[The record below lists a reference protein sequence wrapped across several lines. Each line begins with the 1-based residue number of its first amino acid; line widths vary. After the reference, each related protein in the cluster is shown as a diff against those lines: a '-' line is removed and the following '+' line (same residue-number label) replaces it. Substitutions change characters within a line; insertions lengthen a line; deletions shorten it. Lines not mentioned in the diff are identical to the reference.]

1 MDARNVPSMKKTLLP
16 LALACALAA
25 ATGIAYA
32 EKADSAKPMNIEAD
46 ALRHDELQ
54 QTSSAYMTAV
64 NQQFQQAAALGLSIL
79 AGAAAER
86 WIERPLA
93 KLAR

>member
-54 QTSSAYMTAV
+54 QTSVFTGNVVMTKGTIV
-64 NQQFQQAAALGLSIL
+64 LR
-79 AGAAAER
+79 GARRHKQGE
-86 WIERPLA
+86 
-93 KLAR
+93 KQG